1 MKISTRGRYALRV
14 MADIA
19 EHSGGNYIA
28 LKEIA
33 ARQNISLKYLEGI
46 MTALSKAGL
55 IEGAHGKGGG
65 YRLNR
70 SPDKY
75 TLGDILRVTESDLAP
90 VKCLEKGAENCP
102 LVDNCRTIAVW
113 REFNQLINDFFDSKT
128 VADLMSEETLIDY
141 VI

>member
-14 MADIA
+14 MVDIA

-33 ARQNISLKYLEGI
+33 SRQDISLKYLESI

-70 SPDKY
+70 APDEY
-75 TLGDILRVTESDLAP
+75 TLGDVLRITESDLAP
-90 VKCLEKGAENCP
+90 VKCLEKGAESCP
-102 LVDNCRTIAVW
+102 LADNCRTIAVW
-113 REFNQLINDFFDSKT
+113 REFDKLINDFFDSKT
-128 VADLMSEETLIDY
+128 LADLMNEEVINDY